1 MISLDIKTGLPKLK
15 IFYLKMALVFI
26 WEAQLVQNEKRF
38 LVLFEQRLKDQ
49 FFQNWQINV
58 TDSSKLKFY
67 SGIKT
72 YIGFENYLDILKV
85 SKFRHVFASFRL
97 SCHGLEIE
105 TGRHRGIDKVNRVCK
120 LCINCVEDEYHF
132 MFICKVYD
140 DLRRKYMMPK
150 YYLAP
155 NLH

>member
-1 MISLDIKTGLPKLK
+1 M
-15 IFYLKMALVFI
+15 
-26 WEAQLVQNEKRF
+26 
-38 LVLFEQRLKDQ
+38 
-49 FFQNWQINV
+49 

-120 LCINCVEDEYHF
+120 FCINCVEDEYHF
-132 MFICKVYD
+132 MLICKVYD

-155 NLH
+155 NLHKFYILMSSKNEIVIRSVAMYLFYATARRNELIR